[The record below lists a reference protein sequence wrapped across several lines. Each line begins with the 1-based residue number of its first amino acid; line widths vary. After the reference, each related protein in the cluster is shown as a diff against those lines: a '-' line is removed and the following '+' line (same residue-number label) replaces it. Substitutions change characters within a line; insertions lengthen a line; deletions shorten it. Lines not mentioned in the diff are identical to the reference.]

1 MLLQPIEK
9 LNMELLEVRE
19 KAALTPLTI
28 GELSDYS
35 YMIAAM
41 QLCLEA
47 VEHLREKDVLTMEIE
62 HDTEVSV

>member
-35 YMIAAM
+35 CMIAAM
-41 QLCLEA
+41 QLCFEA
-47 VEHLREKDVLTMEIE
+47 VEYLREKDVLAMEIE